1 MGKIPWRRKW
11 LPTPVFLPGIYH
23 GQRNLVGYTVCG
35 GCKESDTIDYM
46 GACTHT
52 HTHTHTHAHTHSIMG
67 KRRGNEVKLETKA
80 RL

>member
-11 LPTPVFLPGIYH
+11 LPTPVFLLGIYR
-23 GQRNLVGYTVCG
+23 GQRNLGGYTVCG
-35 GCKESDTIDYM
+35 GCKELDTTDCM
-46 GACTHT
+46 GVSVHAHT
-52 HTHTHTHAHTHSIMG
+52 HTHSIMG

>member
-1 MGKIPWRRKW
+1 M
-11 LPTPVFLPGIYH
+11 YH

-35 GCKESDTIDYM
+35 GCKESDMTDYM
-46 GACTHT
+46 GTCA
-52 HTHTHTHAHTHSIMG
+52 HTHTHAHAHTHSIVG